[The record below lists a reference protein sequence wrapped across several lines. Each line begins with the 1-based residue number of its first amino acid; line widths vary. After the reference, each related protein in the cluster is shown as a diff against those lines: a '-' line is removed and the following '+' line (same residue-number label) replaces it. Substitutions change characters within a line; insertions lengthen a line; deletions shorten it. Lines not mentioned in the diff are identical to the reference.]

1 MVHIVIFTILPD
13 SKVWFRCRCCTEL
26 SSQPCSLGSPFCA
39 CLVPFRQ
46 GWWPFYYF
54 SDLFPHNSTITYWT
68 LHLWM
73 GSWSLWRQS
82 LPWDG
87 VVVWMAASLI
97 GLYNCMLHAQLM
109 NSLRR
114 CVTASRLWVLKT
126 HARPSVSPCLPVDQ
140 KAELP
145 ATMPVYR
152 NKVDSPWRAVP
163 QGQLWPHTHPHKS
176 TSSHLQPSRRVLSS
190 SWTSFPAHLL
200 GSERIPLG
208 TPEPSKSLS
217 PSHRAS

>member
-1 MVHIVIFTILPD
+1 MVHIVVFTILPD

-26 SSQPCSLGSPFCA
+26 NSQPCSLGSPICA

-68 LHLWM
+68 LRLWM

-97 GLYNCMLHAQLM
+97 GLYNCMLHPQLM

-114 CVTASRLWVLKT
+114 CVTANRLWVFKNPRQ
-126 HARPSVSPCLPVDQ
+126 AQCLS
-140 KAELP
+140 LP
-145 ATMPVYR
+145 AC
-152 NKVDSPWRAVP
+152 
-163 QGQLWPHTHPHKS
+163 
-176 TSSHLQPSRRVLSS
+176 
-190 SWTSFPAHLL
+190 
-200 GSERIPLG
+200 GSE
-208 TPEPSKSLS
+208 S
-217 PSHRAS
+217 RASSNNACLQKQGGQSLKSSTPRSTLASHTSPQEHVLTPTAFEKGSLV